1 MGYLVATTGR
11 LLLPEEL
18 ERQALTVVEHRIAAR
33 DGWFDPDTDHVDSL
47 ADLAA
52 AIASY
57 FDFLRSGNENNERR
71 RAIARW
77 RLTELLRERLL
88 TDLLARN
95 GTGEML
101 ESLSVKVAEK
111 QIDPYSAVEE
121 LLATSA
127 PE

>member
-1 MGYLVATTGR
+1 MCSAGPAC
-11 LLLPEEL
+11 P
-18 ERQALTVVEHRIAAR
+18 
-33 DGWFDPDTDHVDSL
+33 P
-47 ADLAA
+47 
-52 AIASY
+52 
-57 FDFLRSGNENNERR
+57 
-71 RAIARW
+71 AIARW